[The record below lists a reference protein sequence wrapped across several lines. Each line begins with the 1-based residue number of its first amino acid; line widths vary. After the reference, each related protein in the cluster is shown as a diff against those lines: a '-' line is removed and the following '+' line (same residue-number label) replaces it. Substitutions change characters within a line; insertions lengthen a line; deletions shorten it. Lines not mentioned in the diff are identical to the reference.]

1 MAFET
6 CERLVKKERNLGI
19 SIIMASY
26 TEDIGSSWDN
36 FAKAMKDMQTGLL
49 LGSISDQQ
57 VFSVR
62 LPYGTTEKAIKPNRG
77 RFCRV
82 KTALLENNILKAWIT
97 QINKSYRKN
106 NQSVE

>member
-1 MAFET
+1 
-6 CERLVKKERNLGI
+6 
-19 SIIMASY
+19 MASY

-62 LPYGTTEKAIKPNRG
+62 LPYGTTEKAIKPGDGYLINRG

-82 KTALLENNILKAWIT
+82 KPPCWKTI
-97 QINKSYRKN
+97 S
-106 NQSVE
+106 